1 MICRTAILVSF
12 SLSIVACAAPQGEFP
27 SLLRRP
33 YETNAPITAPL
44 PPQTGNSA
52 VLPAD
57 LAVKANAITSRHRAA
72 QNAYRELLPH
82 TVSAA
87 RAASGA
93 GVGSETW
100 VDAHLQVSRLDNAR
114 ADSKAA
120 LAELDRLIT
129 AQLDTDASGTG
140 QDIAALLI
148 NIQKPIAADTDAQD
162 DQIDELS
169 AIIGA

>member
-1 MICRTAILVSF
+1 MICRIVILVSF
-12 SLSIVACAAPQGEFP
+12 SLSIVACAGPQGEFP

-33 YETNAPITAPL
+33 YESNVPIAAPL
-44 PPQTGNSA
+44 PSQTGISA
-52 VLPAD
+52 ALPAH
-57 LAVKANAITSRHRAA
+57 LAAKANALKSRHRAA
-72 QNAYRELLPH
+72 QNAYRELLPQ

-93 GVGSETW
+93 NVGSEAW

-120 LAELDRLIT
+120 LAEIDRLIT
-129 AQLDTDASGTG
+129 VQLDADASGTG

-148 NIQKPIAADTDAQD
+148 EIQKPIAADTDAQD
-162 DQIDELS
+162 DQIDRLS